1 MDGTLHRSRPGPAEP
16 SPEPGPTAR
25 TSAQRGICVATFGL
39 VLTRIEEAMT
49 GERRPD
55 GATTLAYSGDTE
67 WTDALLPVAKGADL
81 FIVEC
86 YEYER
91 TLSGHMRWLT
101 IKERLKDFAARQ
113 VMLTH
118 MNPNM
123 LARIDEARQSGVLI
137 AEDGLTL
144 DL

>member
-1 MDGTLHRSRPGPAEP
+1 MRCS
-16 SPEPGPTAR
+16 
-25 TSAQRGICVATFGL
+25 
-39 VLTRIEEAMT
+39 
-49 GERRPD
+49 
-55 GATTLAYSGDTE
+55 
-67 WTDALLPVAKGADL
+67 PVARDADL

-91 TLSGHMRWLT
+91 ALSGHMRWLT
-101 IKERLKDFAARQ
+101 IKERLADFGARQ

-123 LARIDEARQSGVLI
+123 LARIDEARQSGVLV
-137 AEDGLTL
+137 AEDGLAL